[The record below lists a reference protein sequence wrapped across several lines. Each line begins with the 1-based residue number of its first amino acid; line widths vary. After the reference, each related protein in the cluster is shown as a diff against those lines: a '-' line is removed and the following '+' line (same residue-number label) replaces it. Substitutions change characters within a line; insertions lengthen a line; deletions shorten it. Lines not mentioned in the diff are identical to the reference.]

1 MQRLTKH
8 HHCHHWM
15 LTDQYWL
22 QYAWHHMLPIQ
33 MSLLADEDALIPSPT
48 AAQPDA
54 IDTSP
59 PSPAYDNTAPISDAM
74 QQ

>member
-1 MQRLTKH
+1 MSSINGSEGEAASSVQPPRSIIIVIIGYY
-8 HHCHHWM
+8 
-15 LTDQYWL
+15 QI
-22 QYAWHHMLPIQ
+22 LPTH
-33 MSLLADEDALIPSPT
+33 EDALISSPT

-54 IDTSP
+54 VNTSP